1 MFWKSLAQKAI
12 TNELTAK
19 GAFTSP
25 HPASPL
31 KVKMIESTS
40 SFAAPPN
47 ASTLLAMQL
56 NTR

>member
-1 MFWKSLAQKAI
+1 
-12 TNELTAK
+12 
-19 GAFTSP
+19 
-25 HPASPL
+25 
-31 KVKMIESTS
+31 MIESTS